1 MLKRIAVKD
10 VRMGMFITELCGS
23 WMEHPFFKTK
33 FLLEDS
39 SDLESLIKSGIK
51 EIAAFID
58 GSEHTVGKMLQTLV
72 KEEVILSAKGP
83 AGGFYIT
90 AKQIKQPIIHIIEAI
105 DGRDVFK
112 QCGLG
117 LSKCS
122 STHPCPIHNDYKEV
136 RDLFENLCR
145 QKKVAD
151 LCEPVNDG
159 LAYLAG

>member
-1 MLKRIAVKD
+1 MLSLTCKTAIKAVIYLASKY
-10 VRMGMFITELCGS
+10 RCG
-23 WMEHPFFKTK
+23 E
-33 FLLEDS
+33 
-39 SDLESLIKSGIK
+39 KSGIK
-51 EIAAFID
+51 EIAAFIN

-90 AKQIKQPIIHIIEAI
+90 VKQIKQPIIHIIEAI

-145 QKKVAD
+145 QKNVAD